1 MVEQDGVE
9 LHQLQAAGGGSEV
22 GTVGEVSE
30 GRQARKCLKKK
41 VGGGV
46 GAIPLP
52 RFFCEKL
59 DFCFVIT
66 VHFNMNNN
74 FFTRL
79 GSVADVKRAQ
89 KGLKSVGAE
98 ITKNELVVEAKLN
111 GNLIFAAAKVN
122 SVLWACRYNREFY
135 S

>member
-9 LHQLQAAGGGSEV
+9 LHQLQAAGGGRQV

-30 GRQARKCLKKK
+30 GRQARKCLV
-41 VGGGV
+41 VGWGGA

-52 RFFCEKL
+52 RFFREKL
-59 DFCFVIT
+59 DFVGLIQLDS
-66 VHFNMNNN
+66 NMNN

-111 GNLIFAAAKVN
+111 GNLVFAAAKVN